1 MESENKNNNEN
12 NSEHKDDNNENKK
25 KIEDEKIIEDNIEIR
40 IIKKDKDENNID
52 ENKTCE
58 KKTEKTE
65 NNNLENNVKNIEN
78 KQKVIPITK
87 NSSLSPDLFSLS
99 YISDYKCFLCGLIPS
114 PENANEITCCG
125 ILFCEECLN
134 KFLEEKK
141 ECPVCKTGE
150 IKNRKIKEENKVFYK
165 LLKNLNIKCPYKCV
179 WTGAWNDLDSHLNEC
194 KYSFRYCKY
203 KSIGCEFMNDNK
215 TVIEHEKNND
225 KVHLE
230 LAVKY
235 IKNNNIQKKKVKFII
250 GDKVKVSCHQHE
262 MTYMTSLSWN
272 CDGRK
277 LPHGCYS
284 DDYSFNRDVPRYRCH
299 SCDFDLCEKCIVH
312 YVI

>member
-25 KIEDEKIIEDNIEIR
+25 KIEDDKIIEDNEEIR
-40 IIKKDKDENNID
+40 IIKKVKDENNID

-114 PENANEITCCG
+114 PENAIEITCCG

-141 ECPVCKTGE
+141 NVW
-150 IKNRKIKEENKVFYK
+150 
-165 LLKNLNIKCPYKCV
+165 CV
-179 WTGAWNDLDSHLNEC
+179 
-194 KYSFRYCKY
+194 KQ
-203 KSIGCEFMNDNK
+203 
-215 TVIEHEKNND
+215 
-225 KVHLE
+225 
-230 LAVKY
+230 VK
-235 IKNNNIQKKKVKFII
+235 
-250 GDKVKVSCHQHE
+250 
-262 MTYMTSLSWN
+262 
-272 CDGRK
+272 
-277 LPHGCYS
+277 
-284 DDYSFNRDVPRYRCH
+284 
-299 SCDFDLCEKCIVH
+299 
-312 YVI
+312 